1 MTSDPYAVLGLTR
14 DASSAE
20 VKRAYRRLAK
30 SVHPDS
36 AGESALP
43 QFLAVHE
50 AYEAIVA
57 GRPMKPPRG
66 TGTAPPTAGSWA
78 AEPSRA
84 RAARSRRGRPATGA
98 PAAGAGS
105 RGGPAGNRTADGA
118 SARRRTTRKATLGS
132 TSYDDAV
139 QEPFEP
145 EWQGAS
151 WYGRASG
158 TYWTVNPKEYADPRK
173 HGPEYQE
180 RARRASGRQADG
192 AREDAARE
200 DGAGPR
206 AEEARAGEAR
216 AEEAR
221 ADTGRTAEM
230 AAEAAERA
238 RSWADAR
245 RAPGS
250 ASTRAP
256 AATAA
261 EPGVEARIR
270 RIAAARDIRSRIIL
284 ALVGWPPLGVLAA
297 ALIGEA
303 TGCASFS
310 VACRP
315 GDELM
320 PIAAGLALFGFLLAI
335 PALARLSAAGTVAIA
350 LTAVPVAAFVIEAE
364 APADAVPNAG
374 AALAIL
380 GLAWFTGI
388 VAVLVLSRGR
398 ILRA

>member
-1 MTSDPYAVLGLTR
+1 VTSDPYAVLGLTR

-30 SVHPDS
+30 SFHPDS

-66 TGTAPPTAGSWA
+66 AGTAPPTAGSWA

-98 PAAGAGS
+98 PAGGAGS

-180 RARRASGRQADG
+180 RARRASGRPADG
-192 AREDAARE
+192 VREDAARE

-206 AEEARAGEAR
+206 ADDAR

-221 ADTGRTAEM
+221 AGTGR
-230 AAEAAERA
+230 AAEAAALAAERA

-245 RAPGS
+245 RAPDR
-250 ASTRAP
+250 ASPRAP
-256 AATAA
+256 ATIAA

-270 RIAAARDIRSRIIL
+270 RIAAARDLRSRIIL
-284 ALVGWPPLGVLAA
+284 ALFGWPPLGVVAA
-297 ALIGEA
+297 TLIGEA

-310 VACRP
+310 VACRS
-315 GDELM
+315 GDELL
-320 PIAAGLALFGFLLAI
+320 PIAVGLAFFGLLLAI

-350 LTAVPVAAFVIEAE
+350 LTAVPVAAFVIKAE
-364 APADAVPNAG
+364 APADAVPNSG

-380 GLAWFTGI
+380 GLAWFAGI